1 MGGASSLTGR
11 GLRGRGGVRHNETIT
26 LSSSHKRSSTIG
38 SLSDITTP
46 GEGGRGGGRSSSHRT
61 SSSSRGE
68 GGEDEEWYSTDSDDD
83 NEDEADPDVE
93 EEWRREGER
102 EEEGRERQQQG
113 LFEVQRSP
121 SIFGPHSWNLLLLA
135 NYSNL
140 LDETKVPGMHVIV

>member
-46 GEGGRGGGRSSSHRT
+46 GGRGEGGSSSHRT

-68 GGEDEEWYSTDSDDD
+68 GGGDEEWYSTDSDDEE
-83 NEDEADPDVE
+83 EDEADPDVE
-93 EEWRREGER
+93 EERRREGEK